1 MSRLPTRPVL
11 ESKEGGTPK
20 SADPFTYP
28 YWYAIQTHSW
38 YEKRVR
44 DQLTN
49 KAITTFLPLWQQR
62 RRWTDRVKLIE
73 LPRFGAISLATLRS
87 SKVRRPDDGRC
98 RPLGELQWGA
108 GADPRGADRGGPYAR
123 HPPAPLRSAS
133 VPRGGHAGS
142 RHLRPLAGVEGI
154 LVLKKSAT
162 RLIIQIE
169 LIHRA
174 VAVDIDS
181 TAVESLGW

>member
-1 MSRLPTRPVL
+1 MSV
-11 ESKEGGTPK
+11 
-20 SADPFTYP
+20 DPFTHP

-44 DQLTN
+44 DQLTA

-73 LPRFGAISLATLRS
+73 LPLFRGYLFGHFTFQQKFDVLSTIGVARLVSFNGAPVPIPEEQIEAVRILVNHQLRYDPHPYLVEGMR
-87 SKVRRPDDGRC
+87 VRVNH
-98 RPLGELQWGA
+98 
-108 GADPRGADRGGPYAR
+108 GPM
-123 HPPAPLRSAS
+123 
-133 VPRGGHAGS
+133 
-142 RHLRPLAGVEGI
+142 AGVEGI
-154 LVLKKSAT
+154 LVLKKSAA

-169 LIHRA
+169 LIQRA